1 MGDVYLGQSL
11 PANLAGRYRLQ
22 ELIGR
27 GGSAAVYKAVDEVLG
42 RFVAVKVFRPD
53 VSDEGELRRQQA
65 EVQLLSTFNHPGLV
79 TVYDAG
85 REESSS
91 DGGRSF
97 VVMEL
102 AQGKDLRNRLRLG
115 PLDAGH
121 VAKIGYQLAGALH
134 YVHLQGVIHRDL
146 KPANIMLGFDE
157 DTGEARAKL
166 MDFGIA
172 RVIEGTRL
180 TATGQTVGTATYL
193 SPEQARGEALGTSSD
208 IYSLGLV
215 LLECLTG
222 HVEFPGSPVESAV
235 ARLQRSPVIPPQF
248 GPGWS
253 GLLSKMTAM
262 DPAARPDAAE
272 VAAAL
277 AELDNTAWEPEPALE
292 APEVPESST
301 AAIPVALAARPRQSR
316 PMRKFPA
323 WAIAAVLV
331 LAGIAVFVF
340 SLTSS
345 PQGAQTSVPTPSPTL
360 TGGLEEPMR
369 NLERNLVP

>member
-1 MGDVYLGQSL
+1 
-11 PANLAGRYRLQ
+11 
-22 ELIGR
+22 
-27 GGSAAVYKAVDEVLG
+27 
-42 RFVAVKVFRPD
+42 
-53 VSDEGELRRQQA
+53 
-65 EVQLLSTFNHPGLV
+65 
-79 TVYDAG
+79 
-85 REESSS
+85 
-91 DGGRSF
+91 
-97 VVMEL
+97 
-102 AQGKDLRNRLRLG
+102 
-115 PLDAGH
+115 
-121 VAKIGYQLAGALH
+121 
-134 YVHLQGVIHRDL
+134 
-146 KPANIMLGFDE
+146 
-157 DTGEARAKL
+157 
-166 MDFGIA
+166 
-172 RVIEGTRL
+172 
-180 TATGQTVGTATYL
+180 
-193 SPEQARGEALGTSSD
+193 ALGTSSD

-248 GPGWS
+248 GPGWT

-262 DPAARPDAAE
+262 DPAARPDAAK

-292 APEVPESST
+292 APEGPESST
-301 AAIPVALAARPRQSR
+301 AAMPVALAARPRQSR
-316 PMRKFPA
+316 TLRKFPA

-345 PQGAQTSVPTPSPTL
+345 PQEAQTSVPTPSPTL